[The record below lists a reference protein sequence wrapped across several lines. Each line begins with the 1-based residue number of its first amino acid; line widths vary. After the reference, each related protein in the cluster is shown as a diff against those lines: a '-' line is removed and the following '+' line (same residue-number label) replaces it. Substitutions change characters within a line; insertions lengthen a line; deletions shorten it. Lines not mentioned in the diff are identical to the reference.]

1 MAEELAKAE
10 VNRKHAAELK
20 AVTSVA
26 TPNLK
31 PFETKNNQAKLEVPY
46 IKNMEEFKAVHEKA
60 GDDKVVV
67 VDFTATWCPPCQHI
81 GPIFG

>member
-46 IKNMEEFKAVHEKA
+46 IKNMEEFKAVHETFLKRQA
-60 GDDKVVV
+60 MTRSLWLTSQPLGARLVS
-67 VDFTATWCPPCQHI
+67 I
-81 GPIFG
+81 